1 MPAMLIELFNL
12 YRVEVLHIASAV
24 LALAIAFR
32 GAAPERWLIGVFIA
46 TMILPFYGARWL
58 DIGNLAFGPYSW
70 AYVGI
75 DLLAT
80 AGFVAIA
87 LNANRNYPLWVA
99 GFQLV
104 SVGAH
109 AVRGLADMVSPF
121 AYMVLAVGPSYC
133 QLLLIGAGFI
143 RHRQRERR
151 FGSYREWRVTRVRAP
166 LFPG

>member
-1 MPAMLIELFNL
+1 MLIDLFNL
-12 YRVEVLHIASAV
+12 YRVEVLHIASVV

-58 DIGNLAFGPYSW
+58 NIGNLPFGPYSW
-70 AYVGI
+70 AYVAI

-80 AGFVAIA
+80 AAFVVIA

-104 SVGAH
+104 AVGAH
-109 AVRGLADMVSPF
+109 AVRGLGEMVSPF
-121 AYMVLAVGPSYC
+121 AYMVLAVSPSYC
-133 QLLLIGAGFI
+133 QLVLIGAGFI
-143 RHRQRERR
+143 RHQRRERR
-151 FGSYREWRVTRVRAP
+151 FGSYREWRVTRGQAP
-166 LFPG
+166 LFHS